1 MRSFL
6 NYYFSVIKTPSRSFN
21 ELLSDDRKVRFG
33 FYAVMIQ
40 VIIYTLV
47 YLFLILGGGEPY
59 KPWLD
64 ISPEVYYRYNVFF
77 LAPSMLFGWILAAG
91 VVQVLSR
98 FFSGRGSFENT
109 LTVFGFGI
117 GLASWTTGL
126 HDLLTSFLGGVHII
140 RQHEYEISLN
150 SPTIWRTILWVQFV
164 LYLVCFLLLFSIGI
178 KAAHKVKKAHS
189 FILAFIG
196 FLCYQLFFLIFNR

>member
-21 ELLSDDRKVRFG
+21 ELLSDDRKVGFG

-77 LAPSMLFGWILAAG
+77 LAPSMLSAWILFP
-91 VVQVLSR
+91 SNTSS
-98 FFSGRGSFENT
+98 FNNPFIFRGSSNK
-109 LTVFGFGI
+109 
-117 GLASWTTGL
+117 GL
-126 HDLLTSFLGGVHII
+126 
-140 RQHEYEISLN
+140 
-150 SPTIWRTILWVQFV
+150 
-164 LYLVCFLLLFSIGI
+164 
-178 KAAHKVKKAHS
+178 
-189 FILAFIG
+189 
-196 FLCYQLFFLIFNR
+196 